1 MPSIDSMSKQEFA
14 DYALTQ
20 NITLNVS
27 MTKAEMIADY
37 QKSLGVAEETPAPV
51 VEETP
56 APVVEETPA
65 PVVEETP
72 APVVDETVLTE
83 EEASIV
89 EEAVTEVEA
98 APAEPT
104 AEEIAIAEANVAKLI
119 ADAEAVKAEE
129 ERIANLPEEEQI
141 EMVQWTVEEAIGI
154 LRYALARGKNKK
166 PFEQSDKIYL
176 LINQIE
182 ESVKY

>member
-20 NITLNVS
+20 NITLNIS
-27 MTKAEMIADY
+27 MTKTEMIADY

-51 VEETP
+51 VD
-56 APVVEETPA
+56 
-65 PVVEETP
+65 ETP
-72 APVVDETVLTE
+72 APVVDETPAPIVEETPLTE
-83 EEASIV
+83 EEAIIV
-89 EEAVTEVEA
+89 EEAVSEVEA
-98 APAEPT
+98 ALAEPT